1 MASSKPKLSVKTPDA
16 PDYNTL
22 LGTHDS
28 IIALPRERRYALI
41 EFRTKKLDTDI
52 ASGEQQATI
61 EIVHIEQPA
70 TSADET
76 AVVAILDKMF
86 KARTNLVARPAP
98 DQPDTP
104 LDLSGLAP
112 TKPGEK

>member
-52 ASGEQQATI
+52 A
-61 EIVHIEQPA
+61 
-70 TSADET
+70 
-76 AVVAILDKMF
+76 
-86 KARTNLVARPAP
+86 
-98 DQPDTP
+98 
-104 LDLSGLAP
+104 
-112 TKPGEK
+112 